1 MRKARGRAAQGAALV
16 CLGLLGWAAFMTF
29 LVNDQAVSDDRSGRL
44 VAVFAPG
51 TSRQE
56 ALGQLGR
63 TDARLV
69 SDSALPFIWTVYS
82 DQPDL
87 AGRLRRLGAV
97 GVFPDTGLFQCLSL
111 VS

>member
-1 MRKARGRAAQGAALV
+1 MRDRRRRAGLGVVLV
-16 CLGLLGWAAFMTF
+16 CAALLGWAGFMTF
-29 LVNDQAVSDDRSGRL
+29 VVQDQAVADERSGRL

-51 TSRQE
+51 TSRQQ
-56 ALGQLGR
+56 ALEQLGR
-63 TDARLV
+63 TEARLV

-82 DQPDL
+82 DQPEL
-87 AGRLRRLGAV
+87 AGRLRRAGAV